1 MTSFACKRAKF
12 AFLPGLFLLLAIGMF
27 GQDEGSNPALN
38 PNPSQDQALE
48 QPHGFKAVPVLT
60 GSGAYFTRV
69 TAGQVQDAPS
79 LSPLLLIPIGEN
91 FLIEA
96 KGALSDTYAKN
107 ALGDFNGTVTYG
119 VAYAQMHYITKYV
132 TMTAGRFTTPFGIYG
147 ERLAPNW
154 IRALQGTP
162 VISPVT
168 SGASLGGMLRG
179 GIPVGTDKVNF
190 NYAFYFSSNNTN
202 HILATDRSS
211 GGRIGFFLPNQ
222 RLEFGASFQ
231 QVLQADRPHS
241 AGVHFIWQPSR
252 VPLSLRSEYVRQ
264 SGTKGS
270 GYWIES
276 VYRLSQIP
284 NMKRVELVARGQ
296 QFFAAANLPAAT
308 IKKLGALGLDTK
320 VADFG
325 MNYYFSSDVRAS
337 ASYGRQFILGKNA
350 NLWTIGMTY
359 RFVTP
364 MWPGGGAM

>member
-1 MTSFACKRAKF
+1 MTSFTCKRARF
-12 AFLPGLFLLLAIGMF
+12 AFLPGLFLLLTIGMF
-27 GQDEGSNPALN
+27 GQDEGSNPAPN
-38 PNPSQDQALE
+38 PNPSQDQVLE
-48 QPHGFKAVPVLT
+48 QDHPFKAVPVLT

-69 TAGQVQDAPS
+69 TAGQVQDAPA
-79 LSPLLLIPIGEN
+79 LSPLLLVPIGEN

-107 ALGDFNGTVTYG
+107 AQGDFIGTVGYG
-119 VAYAQMHYITKYV
+119 VVSAQLHYITKYA
-132 TMTAGRFTTPFGIYG
+132 TLTAGRFTTPFGIYG

-168 SGASLGGMLRG
+168 SGASLGGMLHG
-179 GIPVGTDKVNF
+179 GIPAGTDKINL

-202 HILATDRSS
+202 HILVTDRSS
-211 GGRIGFFLPNQ
+211 GGRIGFFLPGQ
-222 RLEFGASFQ
+222 RVEFGASFQ

-241 AGVHFIWQPSR
+241 AGVHFIWQPNR

-270 GYWIES
+270 GYWVES

-284 NMKRVELVARGQ
+284 NMKRVELAVRGQ
-296 QFFAAANLPAAT
+296 QFFAAGNLSAT
-308 IKKLGALGLDTK
+308 AIKKLGALGKDTN
-320 VADFG
+320 VVDAG
-325 MNYYFSSDVRAS
+325 LNYYLNSDVRAS
-337 ASYGRQFILGKNA
+337 ASYGRQFVLGKNA

-364 MWPGGGAM
+364 MWPGGGAL